1 MIHPDLIEVQKLA
14 YTPSGLTSHSF
25 SKEIE
30 SEAYGAF
37 DFEMQGRHVKFR
49 VGKITPKKTGQ
60 FVTLWKRI
68 GKGPILPY
76 DMADPV
82 DVFVISVRKPGRLGQ
97 FVFPK
102 SVLYE
107 KGIVSNE
114 GQGGKRA
121 MRVYPS
127 WDHAESRQAQSTQA
141 WQLLYFF
148 EIPSSTCVDV
158 QRVRALFSQR
168 VVCEQS

>member
-1 MIHPDLIEVQKLA
+1 MAHLDLIEIQKLA

-25 SKEIE
+25 LKERE
-30 SEAYGAF
+30 SGEYGAC
-37 DFEMQGRHVKFR
+37 DFEMNGHHIKFR
-49 VGKITPKKTGQ
+49 VAKITPTKVGQ

-68 GKGPILPY
+68 GKGPILPF

-82 DVFVISVRKPGRLGQ
+82 DLFVISVRKPGHLGQ

-107 KGIVSNE
+107 KGIVSKD

-127 WDHAESRQAQSTQA
+127 WDVAENSQAKKTQA

-148 EIPSSTCVDV
+148 EIALSASVDIGRV
-158 QRVRALFSQR
+158 QTLFI
-168 VVCEQS
+168 

>member
-1 MIHPDLIEVQKLA
+1 MPYPDFIEAQKLA

-25 SKEIE
+25 LKEKE
-30 SEAYGAF
+30 SGEYGAC
-37 DFEMQGRHVKFR
+37 DFQMNGHRIKFR
-49 VGKITPKKTGQ
+49 LAKTTPKKIGQ

-68 GKGPILPY
+68 KKGPILPF
-76 DMADPV
+76 DMSDPI
-82 DVFVISVRKPGRLGQ
+82 DLFVISVRKPGHLGQ

-102 SVLYE
+102 SVLHE
-107 KGIVSNE
+107 KGVVSRD

-127 WDHAESRQAQSTQA
+127 WDVVENAQAKKTQA

-148 EIPSSTCVDV
+148 EIPLDGSVDIE
-158 QRVRALFSQR
+158 RVKRLFL
-168 VVCEQS
+168 